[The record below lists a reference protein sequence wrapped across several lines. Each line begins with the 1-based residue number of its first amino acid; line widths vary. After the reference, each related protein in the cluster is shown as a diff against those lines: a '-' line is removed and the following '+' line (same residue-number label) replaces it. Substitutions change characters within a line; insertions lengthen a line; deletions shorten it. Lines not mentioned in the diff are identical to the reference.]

1 MWGDRVIVERKEYLE
16 KLIAWKDKKLIK
28 IVTGVRRCGKSMLL
42 EIYQNYL
49 KQHNVEKEQII
60 AINFENLDYEELTDY
75 KKLYNY
81 LKEILYLIFD
91 YPHKHYTFKYF
102 EV

>member
-1 MWGDRVIVERKEYLE
+1 MDTSTEKYNFPHSKSEKEEDILEQLCIWKTQNISLDLERICQHFRMEKRDIVVCLKRMQKEGYLE

-49 KQHNVEKEQII
+49 TLMMH
-60 AINFENLDYEELTDY
+60 
-75 KKLYNY
+75 
-81 LKEILYLIFD
+81 
-91 YPHKHYTFKYF
+91 
-102 EV
+102 

>member
-1 MWGDRVIVERKEYLE
+1 
-16 KLIAWKDKKLIK
+16 
-28 IVTGVRRCGKSMLL
+28 MLL

-81 LKEILYLIFD
+81 LLKSWTKRRQ
-91 YPHKHYTFKYF
+91 PNWTM
-102 EV
+102 

>member
-49 KQHNVEKEQII
+49 KQHNV
-60 AINFENLDYEELTDY
+60 
-75 KKLYNY
+75 
-81 LKEILYLIFD
+81 
-91 YPHKHYTFKYF
+91 
-102 EV
+102 

>member
-1 MWGDRVIVERKEYLE
+1 
-16 KLIAWKDKKLIK
+16 
-28 IVTGVRRCGKSMLL
+28 MLL

-81 LKEILYLIFD
+81 FI
-91 YPHKHYTFKYF
+91 
-102 EV
+102 

>member
-75 KKLYNY
+75 KT
-81 LKEILYLIFD
+81 I
-91 YPHKHYTFKYF
+91 
-102 EV
+102 